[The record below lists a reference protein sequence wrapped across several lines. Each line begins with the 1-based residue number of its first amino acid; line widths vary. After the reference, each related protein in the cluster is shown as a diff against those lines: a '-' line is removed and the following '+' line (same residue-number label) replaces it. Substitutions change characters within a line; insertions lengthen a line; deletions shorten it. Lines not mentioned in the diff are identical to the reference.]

1 MDSCGCDRG
10 FEIFDRKTAAA
21 DLARYREHG
30 PDATTRMLV
39 DMIRERG
46 VDGATVLDIG
56 GGIGAIDHEALGQG
70 AERATLVD
78 ASSPSL
84 EAARDE
90 ARRRGHVDRLDIVEG
105 DFVIRASGIADA
117 DIVTL
122 DRVICCYPDMVSL
135 VRLSA
140 AKARRLYGIVLPRDR
155 WVSRLLVRLENAWQ
169 RVRGRRYRA
178 FIHPNDRVD
187 ALVRDAGL
195 RLRGEG
201 RTFLWRVVV
210 FERPRTTG

>member
-1 MDSCGCDRG
+1 MDSCGCDPG
-10 FEIFDRKTAAA
+10 FEIFDRKSAEG
-21 DLARYREHG
+21 DLARYRDSG
-30 PDATTRMLV
+30 PDRTTRQLL
-39 DMIRERG
+39 DLIGREAFGEAR
-46 VDGATVLDIG
+46 VLDIG
-56 GGIGAIDHEALGQG
+56 GGIGAIDHEALVQG

-90 ARRRGHVDRLDIVEG
+90 ARRRGHIDRLDIVEG
-105 DFVIRASGIADA
+105 DFVIGASGIADA

-178 FIHPNDRVD
+178 FVHPNDRVD